1 MKQVLSQ
8 VSLWFVLCVSP
19 VTLWSL
25 VALLVNLLNWET
37 FIQTW
42 QCFLSYL
49 VDLRILPNRVSV
61 LLGNCLFCKC
71 QMIPWVV
78 GEIPFQFLYSW
89 LTKRRFCSMFLP
101 FKKGLSVTTN
111 GLYLTLI
118 QSSEDLTFF
127 ISF

>member
-1 MKQVLSQ
+1 MICLMCLTSNIVVFSSTAGKFAQLRDIHTD
-8 VSLWFVLCVSP
+8 L
-19 VTLWSL
+19 TM
-25 VALLVNLLNWET
+25 LLVD
-37 FIQTW
+37 
-42 QCFLSYL
+42 
-49 VDLRILPNRVSV
+49 VRILSNRASV